1 MVDGLLLVPLH
12 LLQQLLLPPR
22 LLPLLSLSLLL
33 LLGEL
38 LQALLMLPVRFGLGA
53 LRCHLVQ
60 EALFLSQTL
69 ALGFLSLVALWGD
82 MAVSGE
88 LRSFN
93 TKQWRTQEEPF
104 YPTKVRFQKVPWWKV
119 IRAVFG
125 REEHSRN
132 SSFSFKFVV

>member
-93 TKQWRTQEEPF
+93 TKHGEHRRNLFIP
-104 YPTKVRFQKVPWWKV
+104 QKSAFKKCLG
-119 IRAVFG
+119 G
-125 REEHSRN
+125 R
-132 SSFSFKFVV
+132 